1 MTKCDIRFFS
11 RRVRINS
18 KTLKELLIRTNND
31 KSFVWDDK
39 EIRTLITG
47 NKIEAENFIAV
58 RPYFTSNYKEYEYFD
73 INSGKRLITTKKL
86 FSNEE
91 TLKKLY
97 LELGEITGFLHSH
110 VWTNFC
116 FPSKGDYEQLFYTFA
131 ECSIR
136 KGRLP
141 YFIILNSQAFE
152 DPEKYVAETWKN
164 NNLGFYIYYAGKS
177 FESMETNPLR
187 KIVLTARAR
196 LIYRQ
201 FSKSI
206 LFNKGKQKEENY
218 LGFEEPRELKSWER
232 RCILLPRVV
241 ELV

>member
-1 MTKCDIRFFS
+1 M
-11 RRVRINS
+11 
-18 KTLKELLIRTNND
+18 
-31 KSFVWDDK
+31 
-39 EIRTLITG
+39 
-47 NKIEAENFIAV
+47 
-58 RPYFTSNYKEYEYFD
+58 
-73 INSGKRLITTKKL
+73 
-86 FSNEE
+86 
-91 TLKKLY
+91 
-97 LELGEITGFLHSH
+97 
-110 VWTNFC
+110 WTNFC